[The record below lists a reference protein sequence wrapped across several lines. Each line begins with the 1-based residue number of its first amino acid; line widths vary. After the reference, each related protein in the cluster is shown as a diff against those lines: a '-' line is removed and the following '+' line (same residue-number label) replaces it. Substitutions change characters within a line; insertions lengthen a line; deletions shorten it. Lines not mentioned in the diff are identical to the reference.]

1 MTATIAPAVPTTDSE
16 RFVAAW
22 EEFFRTVQRAK
33 GRANQAQ
40 GEGLSLSQFLALQ
53 PLAEGAQSV
62 RTLAEAAGIAAP
74 TATRMLDGLER
85 DGLVTRTPDELDRR
99 CVRVSLT
106 ASGRRALAHKQGEV
120 DAARAR
126 IAASLEPE
134 ERAQAAMLLGRLAE
148 AIEAEL

>member
-1 MTATIAPAVPTTDSE
+1 MNASAVSVRPDTDSQ

-22 EEFFRTVQRAK
+22 EGFFRTVQRAK

-40 GEGLSLSQFLALQ
+40 GEGLSLSQYLALQ
-53 PLAEGAQSV
+53 PLADGPQSV
-62 RTLAEAAGIAAP
+62 RALAEAAGIAPP

-85 DGLVTRTPDELDRR
+85 DGLVTRRPDEHDRR

-106 ASGRRALAHKQGEV
+106 APGRATLKAKQQQV
-120 DAARAR
+120 DDARAR

-134 ERAQAAMLLGRLAE
+134 ERAQAAALLDRLAE
-148 AIEAEL
+148 VIEAEL